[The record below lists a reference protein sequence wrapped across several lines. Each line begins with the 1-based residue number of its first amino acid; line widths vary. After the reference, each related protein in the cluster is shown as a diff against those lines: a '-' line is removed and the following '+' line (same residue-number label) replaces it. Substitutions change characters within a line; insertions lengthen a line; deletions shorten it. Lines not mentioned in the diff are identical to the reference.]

1 MPVFFLL
8 NYRSLTIRNLQ
19 PLDWRGCQ
27 YDVDL
32 NMLIQEVVIDPSA
45 PDWLLDLVS
54 SVADRYN
61 LQAAIKKSHLAAL
74 PTWFPPDRIDE
85 VLPQED
91 E

>member
-1 MPVFFLL
+1 MQSWSTVVMPNGRTLRVNIFLYL
-8 NYRSLTIRNLQ
+8 N
-19 PLDWRGCQ
+19 P
-27 YDVDL
+27 
-32 NMLIQEVVIDPSA
+32 LIQEIVVDPSA

-54 SVADRYN
+54 SVAERYN
-61 LQAAIKKSHLAAL
+61 LQVPINKSHLAAL